1 MEDLVRYSLI
11 KEKLKRE
18 FLLLQGKGC
27 AWKKCTY
34 CDYYNDVSDNPFEIN
49 KKVIEKVTG
58 ETGVIDVINSGSIIE
73 LDADTLDALYE
84 KIKEKH
90 IHTMWCE
97 AHWIYRNKLAG
108 FASRF
113 PGVNVK
119 FRTGIETFN
128 PELRK
133 SWNKGIPE
141 DVTAEEVAK
150 YFKGVC
156 LLLGIKGQTKEIIK
170 SDIELALKYFEY
182 FSVNIFVENTT
193 DVKRDAQLVD
203 WFKSDIYPNI
213 CDNDRVEVLF
223 ENTDLGVG

>member
-27 AWKKCTY
+27 VWKKCTY

-58 ETGVIDVINSGSIIE
+58 ETGVIDVINSGSIME

-84 KIKEKH
+84 KIREKH

-156 LLLGIKGQTKEIIK
+156 LLVGVKGQTKEIIK

-193 DVKRDAQLVD
+193 DVKRDVELVD
-203 WFKSDIYPNI
+203 WFKSDIYPSI
-213 CDNDRVEVLF
+213 CDNDKVEVLF